1 MAAVANN
8 PKFAKKAGV
17 PSSVGKEFLTADK
30 GKTFKEGG
38 TMKKMNPGMMAIMAK
53 KKPVKMNS
61 GGKMPMVMKN
71 GQSVPAF
78 AADGEG
84 KMKKGG
90 KVHSDIAKDKPM
102 MKKVAAKAVKGH
114 EKRLHGMAK
123 GGGVEMKGKT
133 KGTMIKMNK
142 GGRSC

>member
-1 MAAVANN
+1 MAAVAKN
-8 PKFAKKAGV
+8 PGFAKKVGV

-38 TMKKMNPGMMAIMAK
+38 TMKKMVK
-53 KKPVKMNS
+53 KMS
-61 GGKMPMVMKN
+61 GGGKMPM
-71 GQSVPAF
+71 G
-78 AADGEG
+78 ADGKPTFASDGIG

-90 KVHSDIAKDKPM
+90 MAHSDIAKDKPM

-133 KGTMIKMNK
+133 KGKMIKMNK